1 MKPLPKNRRHDFL
14 TPLLTT
20 NIFKA
25 LKFSC
30 GQMEPAGLTLD
41 PQDRQKQ
48 LEELNVTLS
57 RMRVPPKARVQ
68 AQGMLLNLLARIA

>member
-1 MKPLPKNRRHDFL
+1 
-14 TPLLTT
+14 
-20 NIFKA
+20 
-25 LKFSC
+25 
-30 GQMEPAGLTLD
+30 MEPAGLTLD